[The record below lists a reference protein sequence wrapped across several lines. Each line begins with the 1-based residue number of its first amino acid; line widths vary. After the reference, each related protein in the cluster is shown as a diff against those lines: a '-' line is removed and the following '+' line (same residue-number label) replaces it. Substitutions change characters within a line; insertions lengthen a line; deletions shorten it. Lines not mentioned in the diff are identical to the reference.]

1 MIPFTAPVCGWV
13 GPTSSLSKGGGL
25 FKVHSELMRW
35 DQTLDGPEFFVA
47 GRGDSDG
54 SAAHVFR
61 TTHSHEIC
69 QGF

>member
-1 MIPFTAPVCGWV
+1 MIPLRHLFVAGLV
-13 GPTSSLSKGGGL
+13 PTSSLSKGGGL